1 MKSATLSLAF
11 AAAMLTSTGG
21 AMAASHTISLDTFC
35 DQLSFTYGT
44 STAAM
49 VEQSGTCTADFM
61 TGFVVKTKGFA
72 GKWLYVGGPRFAD
85 GTAWGFLVSLPITT
99 GGSWGLY
106 HSTDGVS
113 VSLAASGTY
122 TKVSALKSANGKPPA
137 GVGPAKPTKLLGA
150 IPLPDHLSLHQ

>member
-11 AAAMLTSTGG
+11 AAAMLASTGG
-21 AMAASHTISLDTFC
+21 AMATSHTISLDTFC
-35 DQLSFTYGT
+35 DQLSFTYST
-44 STAAM
+44 TTAAM
-49 VEQSGTCTADFM
+49 VEQSGSCTADVM
-61 TGFVVKTKGFA
+61 TGFTVKVRGFTN
-72 GKWLYVGGPRFAD
+72 KFLYVGGPRFGD
-85 GTAWGFLVSLPITT
+85 GTAWGFLVSLPIAT

-106 HSTDGVS
+106 HSTDGVN

-122 TKVSALKSANGKPPA
+122 TKISALKAPNGKSPA